1 MSKFETNAVTW
12 FEIPT
17 ADFDRATNFYETVL
31 DAKLLPYPGGEP
43 CSIFPHQEGGVSGCI
58 VQRPQPQALQ
68 PKAPSSTS
76 TPTANST
83 PASSAPKNSALPSSS
98 HAQKSPAASATSPA
112 SRTRRAITLACT
124 ATCSSSEATRM
135 RRADRLFRIVQLL
148 RSGRLKTARAL
159 AERLQ
164 VSERTIYR
172 DVRDLQLAGQP
183 IEGEAGVGYTLRRE
197 FDLPPLMFAPEE
209 LTALVLGARLVKAW
223 GGAENAIAASNA
235 LARIEAVLPPEL
247 ADSLDA
253 ILMYVPGF
261 QMSQPCAACSI
272 ASTPPA
278 PPAAS
283 SAFAYTRLNGE
294 PSERTVRPLA
304 LYCWSGT
311 WTLVSW
317 CELRQD
323 FRTFRLDRIA
333 QLELLDRT
341 FEQRR
346 GQRLQDYLK
355 RFKPS
360 HAAPARLAAGE
371 SATPFLPPP
380 ASD

>member
-1 MSKFETNAVTW
+1 
-12 FEIPT
+12 
-17 ADFDRATNFYETVL
+17 
-31 DAKLLPYPGGEP
+31 
-43 CSIFPHQEGGVSGCI
+43 
-58 VQRPQPQALQ
+58 
-68 PKAPSSTS
+68 
-76 TPTANST
+76 
-83 PASSAPKNSALPSSS
+83 
-98 HAQKSPAASATSPA
+98 
-112 SRTRRAITLACT
+112 
-124 ATCSSSEATRM
+124 M

-223 GGAENAIAASNA
+223 GGAENAVAASAA
-235 LARIEAVLPPEL
+235 LARIEAVLPEEL
-247 ADSLDA
+247 ANTLDA

-261 QMSQPCAACSI
+261 QMSQALRRLLDRVHAACAARRVLG
-272 ASTPPA
+272 
-278 PPAAS
+278 
-283 SAFAYTRLNGE
+283 FAYTRLDGE
-294 PSERTVRPLA
+294 SSERTVRPLA

-317 CELRQD
+317 CELRKD

-333 QLELLDRT
+333 QCEVLDRT

-346 GQRLQDYLK
+346 GQRLKDYLK
-355 RFKPS
+355 SIQSDIDAARARF
-360 HAAPARLAAGE
+360 AAGDT
-371 SATPFLPPP
+371 ATPFRRAP